1 MKKLILP
8 FVMLLF
14 LLISCKKEETFS
26 FNEEIIMT
34 VSCRDENYEIEND
47 DKKEIISL
55 LNDLDFQKDNE
66 LYAGYVYVLKYNDIS
81 ILLTDIAYYSVDG
94 TQYVAKSSKSYK
106 KLYTLVS
113 NIYNDLHV

>member
-26 FNEEIIMT
+26 FDEEIIMT

-47 DKKEIISL
+47 DKKNYII
-55 LNDLDFQKDNE
+55 
-66 LYAGYVYVLKYNDIS
+66 A
-81 ILLTDIAYYSVDG
+81 
-94 TQYVAKSSKSYK
+94 
-106 KLYTLVS
+106 
-113 NIYNDLHV
+113 